1 MRTAAPCVPLLI
13 RISAEDALLCAAKF
27 HQLFCAHISMP
38 CQRVLSVLTSAH
50 HLAFDACVLLLP
62 VFRCSFVSALRT
74 LSSVQPNFINYSA
87 LISACSASGRWQEAE
102 KTFSDM
108 LAALESDKECCP
120 NTITFSSLITACER
134 GGRVDRALHWYHQ
147 MEERAVEADHIIYRC
162 VEGPCLSSSPRTFG
176 LRSLNPSSRCLLRC
190 VADPTFKWGTCNF
203 SASLQ

>member
-1 MRTAAPCVPLLI
+1 MRTAAPCILLLI
-13 RISAEDALLCAAKF
+13 RISAEDAVLCAAKF
-27 HQLFCAHISMP
+27 YQLFCAHISVQR
-38 CQRVLSVLTSAH
+38 QRVLFVLASAH
-50 HLAFDACVLLLP
+50 HLPFDACVLLLF
-62 VFRCSFVSALRT
+62 VYLFLFVSVLRM
-74 LSSVQPNFINYSA
+74 LIFVQPNFINYSA

-108 LAALESDKECCP
+108 LTALESDKECYP

-190 VADPTFKWGTCNF
+190 VADPTFKWGTCTF